1 MNMSISKLRSQLT
14 SNQKNLQGVTDKSY
28 TRIASEMRTDET
40 LLKLCIGYDQG
51 NTYIACTDR
60 RIIKISLGVFMGR
73 NTEDIMYENVVSV
86 EQKKGFA
93 TSEITIHSKSN
104 SIKTDTVNNDM
115 AREFVEWLRNKI
127 STPIMPVINNDS
139 NDIISKLERLATLKE
154 KGILSDE
161 EFLSEKRRLLDN

>member
-1 MNMSISKLRSQLT
+1 MSISKLRSQLT